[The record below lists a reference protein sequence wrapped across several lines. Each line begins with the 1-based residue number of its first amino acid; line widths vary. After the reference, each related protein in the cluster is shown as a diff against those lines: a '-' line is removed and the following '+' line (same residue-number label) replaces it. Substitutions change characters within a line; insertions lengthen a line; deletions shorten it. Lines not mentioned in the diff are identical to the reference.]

1 MKWQERQH
9 VTTSFTATELLDWLN
24 YLVKPHPLGVLACP
38 QKLLSKFKGADH
50 LGKSNEKV
58 FVTGL
63 LTVLEVFYLFGF
75 L

>member
-9 VTTSFTATELLDWLN
+9 VTTSFTATKLVDWLN
-24 YLVKPHPLGVLACP
+24 YLAKPHPLGVLACP
-38 QKLLSKFKGADH
+38 QNLLSEFKDADH
-50 LGKSNEKV
+50 LGKSNETV
-58 FVTGL
+58 FITGL